1 MVLRTIAPAK
11 INLTLEILGRRSDGY
26 HEIRSVIQTVDILDT
41 LTLQPADELSL
52 AVEGSHMA
60 PDDDL
65 VLQAARAAARDGD
78 IPASG
83 SFRLEKHIPT
93 SAGLGGG
100 SADAAAAIRL
110 LNRQHNLGLTPQA
123 MASAAANVSSDAAFF
138 CFGGTASVRGR
149 GEAVEA
155 LPDAEQF
162 WIVVLTPSASIRGKT
177 KRMYDSLEPDDFTR
191 GSATGRLSERI
202 QRRHMIVNDDL
213 YNAFDRA
220 AYEIF
225 DGLGD
230 HRDALLEAGADAVHV
245 AGSGPAL
252 FTLATTETGARAIAD
267 RLSDTRCRVD
277 VAQSKSADD
286 AITVRE

>member
-1 MVLRTIAPAK
+1 MTLHTIAPAK
-11 INLTLEILGRRSDGY
+11 INLTLEVLGRRADGY
-26 HEIRSVIQTVDILDT
+26 HEICSVMQTVDIVDT
-41 LTLQPADELSL
+41 LTLHPADKLSL
-52 AVEGSHMA
+52 DVEGSQMT

-65 VLQAARAAARDGD
+65 VLQAARAAAEVSA

-83 SFRLEKHIPT
+83 SFRLEKHIPA

-123 MASAAANVSSDAAFF
+123 MASAAVSVSSDAAFF

-155 LPDAEQF
+155 LPDAEPF
-162 WIVVLTPSASIRGKT
+162 WIVVLTPSASIPEKT
-177 KRMYDSLEPDDFTR
+177 KRMYGSLEPGDFTR
-191 GSATGRLSERI
+191 GDATRRLSARI
-202 QRRHMIVNDDL
+202 QRRRVIENDDV

-230 HRDALLEAGADAVHV
+230 HRDALLDAGADAVHL

-252 FTLATTETGARAIAD
+252 FTLATTERDARAITD
-267 RLSDTRCRVD
+267 RLGATRCRVD
-277 VAQSKSADD
+277 VARSTSAHD
-286 AITVRE
+286 AVAVQE